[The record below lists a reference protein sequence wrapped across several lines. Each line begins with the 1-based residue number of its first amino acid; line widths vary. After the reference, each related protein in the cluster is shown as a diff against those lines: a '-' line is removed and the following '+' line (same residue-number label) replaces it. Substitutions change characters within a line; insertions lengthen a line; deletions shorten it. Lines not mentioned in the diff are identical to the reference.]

1 MEAAARLGMPVT
13 AILSARGRPSPSE
26 TLTPAGRIVLPA
38 GNDTLP
44 PLHALLGGAAALQR
58 LTVALVAEANVNPD
72 LIRREEAPYREAAA
86 LVEDR
91 HDW

>member
-1 MEAAARLGMPVT
+1 MPVT
-13 AILSARGRPSPSE
+13 AILSPEAAQAVPE

-58 LTVALVAEANVNPD
+58 LTIALVAEANVNPD

>member
-1 MEAAARLGMPVT
+1 MEAAARLGMPFAALLSPEAAT
-13 AILSARGRPSPSE
+13 AITDA
-26 TLTPAGRIVLPA
+26 LTPAGRIVLPGGTDA
-38 GNDTLP
+38 LP

-58 LTVALVAEANVNPD
+58 LTLALVAEAGVNPD

-91 HDW
+91 QDW